1 MTVAVDLRA
10 REVGR
15 VLRRMLAVSLVLVA
29 GKTAA
34 GVASGSLAV
43 LGGAFD
49 SALDVMTT
57 LVAIALARV
66 AGKEPDED
74 HPYGHEKFEALGALA
89 MVAFL
94 SITVYELVRTAIGRI
109 GGPAEAPVDTWLGVA
124 VMGGSLVIGVAASE
138 YERRRG
144 RALQSELLL
153 ADAAHL
159 RADVFVTLAVLAGL
173 VLVKFGWRDGD
184 AWTALLVAVL
194 IIRTGVHILRD
205 TIPVLVDE
213 AAVDSNEIRRM
224 AEAMDG
230 VHAAYDVRSRGR
242 SGARFAELTIA
253 VKGGLDVETA
263 HHIADLVEDEVCRRL
278 GARQVVV
285 HVEPRSA
292 APPRVSEPRPSDA
305 QALDPAP

>member
-1 MTVAVDLRA
+1 MRAVDVALDARS
-10 REVGR
+10 REVRR
-15 VLRRMLAVSLVLVA
+15 VLARMLVVSLVLVA

-34 GVASGSLAV
+34 GVLSGSLAV

-57 LVAIALARV
+57 VVAILLARV

-109 GGPAEAPVDTWLGVA
+109 GGDAHGTVDTWLAVA
-124 VMGGSLVIGVAASE
+124 VMGGSLVIGIAASE

-144 RALQSELLL
+144 RALGSELLL

-159 RADVFVTLAVLAGL
+159 RADVYVTLAVLAGL
-173 VLVKFGWRDGD
+173 LLTRLGWRDGD

-194 IIRTGVHILRD
+194 IIRTGVYILRE
-205 TIPVLVDE
+205 TVPVLVDE
-213 AAVDSNEIRRM
+213 AAVEATEIRRM

-242 SGARFAELTIA
+242 PGARFAELTIA
-253 VKGGLDVETA
+253 VKGALDVETA
-263 HHIADLVEDEVCRRL
+263 HEIADLVEDEVRRRL

-292 APPRVSEPRPSDA
+292 APPRPGEVDSQEPRA
-305 QALDPAP
+305 

>member
-1 MTVAVDLRA
+1 MKATDLAADARS
-10 REVGR
+10 REVSR
-15 VLRRMLAVSLVLVA
+15 VLARMLVVSLVLVG

-34 GVASGSLAV
+34 GVLSGSLAV

-57 LVAIALARV
+57 VVAIVLARV
-66 AGKEPDED
+66 AGKEPDEQ

-94 SITVYELVRTAIGRI
+94 SVTVYELVRTAIGRI
-109 GGPAEAPVDTWLGVA
+109 GGPAEAPVDTWLGVG
-124 VMGGSLVIGVAASE
+124 VMAGSFVIGLAASE

-144 RALQSELLL
+144 KALASELLL

-159 RADVFVTLAVLAGL
+159 RADVYVTLAVLLGL
-173 VLVKFGWRDGD
+173 LLTRLGWRDGD

-194 IIRTGVHILRD
+194 IIRTGIQILRE
-205 TIPVLVDE
+205 TVPVLVDE

-242 SGARFAELTIA
+242 AGARFAELTIA
-253 VKGGLDVETA
+253 VRGGLDVETA
-263 HHIADLVEDEVCRRL
+263 HQIADLVEDEVCRRL

-285 HVEPRSA
+285 HIEPRSA
-292 APPRVSEPRPSDA
+292 APARAR
-305 QALDPAP
+305 ALDAAEPA

>member
-1 MTVAVDLRA
+1 MAAQAIAPDARS
-10 REVGR
+10 REVRR
-15 VLRRMLAVSLVLVA
+15 VLARMLVVSLVLVS

-34 GVASGSLAV
+34 GVLSGSLAV

-49 SALDVMTT
+49 SGLDVMTT
-57 LVAIALARV
+57 VVAMLLARV

-109 GGPAEAPVDTWLGVA
+109 GTAGGEAVDTWLGVA
-124 VMGGSLVIGVAASE
+124 VMGGSLVLGVAASE

-144 RALQSELLL
+144 RALGSDLLM

-159 RADVFVTLAVLAGL
+159 RADVYVTLAVLVGL
-173 VLVKFGWRDGD
+173 LLTRFGWRDGD
-184 AWTALLVAVL
+184 AWTALVVAVL
-194 IIRTGVHILRD
+194 IIRTGYQIIRETV
-205 TIPVLVDE
+205 PVLVDE
-213 AAVDSNEIRRM
+213 AAVDSSEIRRM

-242 SGARFAELTIA
+242 AGARFAELTIA
-253 VKGGLDVETA
+253 VRGGLDVEAA
-263 HHIADLVEDEVCRRL
+263 HRIADRVEDEVCRRL

-285 HVEPRSA
+285 HIEPRSA
-292 APPRVSEPRPSDA
+292 TPDAPADPRP
-305 QALDPAP
+305 

>member
-1 MTVAVDLRA
+1 MSAARDALDARS

-15 VLRRMLAVSLVLVA
+15 VLRRMLVVSLVLVG

-34 GVASGSLAV
+34 GLASGSLAV

-57 LVAIALARV
+57 VVAILLARV

-109 GGPAEAPVDTWLGVA
+109 GGPPDAPVDTWLGVA
-124 VMGGSLVIGVAASE
+124 VMGGSLVLGIGASE

-144 RALQSELLL
+144 KALESELLL

-173 VLVKFGWRDGD
+173 LLTKLGWRDGD

-194 IIRTGVHILRD
+194 IIRTGVHIIRE
-205 TIPVLVDE
+205 TVPVLVDE

-230 VHAAYDVRSRGR
+230 VDAAYDVRSRGR
-242 SGARFAELTIA
+242 AGARFAELTIA

-263 HHIADLVEDEVCRRL
+263 HEIADLVEDEVCRRL

-292 APPRVSEPRPSDA
+292 APPRL
-305 QALDPAP
+305 LDPPRTEPAS

>member
-1 MTVAVDLRA
+1 MAVRA
-10 REVGR
+10 SDPDARSREVRR
-15 VLRRMLAVSLVLVA
+15 VLGRMLAVSLLLVA
-29 GKTAA
+29 AKGAA
-34 GVASGSLAV
+34 GVVSGSLAI

-49 SALDVMTT
+49 SGLDVMTT
-57 LVAIALARV
+57 VVAIALARV

-94 SITVYELVRTAIGRI
+94 SITVYELVRTAVGRI
-109 GGPAEAPVDTWLGVA
+109 GGPAETPTGGWLGVG
-124 VMGGSLVIGVAASE
+124 VMGGSFVVGVVASE

-144 RALQSELLL
+144 KALGSELLL

-159 RADVFVTLAVLAGL
+159 RADVYVTLAVLAGL
-173 VLVKFGWRDGD
+173 LLTKVGWRDGD

-194 IIRTGVHILRD
+194 ITRTGFHILRE
-205 TIPVLVDE
+205 TVPVLVDE

-242 SGARFAELTIA
+242 AGARFAELTIA

-263 HHIADLVEDEVCRRL
+263 HEIADLVEDEVCRRL

-285 HVEPRSA
+285 HIEPRSA
-292 APPRVSEPRPSDA
+292 AP
-305 QALDPAP
+305 DPLPTEGPV

>member
-1 MTVAVDLRA
+1 MRATDVALDARS
-10 REVGR
+10 REVRR
-15 VLRRMLAVSLVLVA
+15 VLARMLAVSLLLVA

-34 GVASGSLAV
+34 GVLSGSLAV

-57 LVAIALARV
+57 VVAILLARV

-94 SITVYELVRTAIGRI
+94 SITVYELVRTSIGRI
-109 GGPAEAPVDTWLGVA
+109 GGDGHAPVDTWLGVA
-124 VMGGSLVIGVAASE
+124 VMGGSLVLGVAASE

-144 RALQSELLL
+144 KALSSELLL

-159 RADVFVTLAVLAGL
+159 RADVYVTLAVLAGL
-173 VLVKFGWRDGD
+173 LLTRFGWRDGD

-194 IIRTGVHILRD
+194 IIRTGVHILRE
-205 TIPVLVDE
+205 TVPVLVDE

-242 SGARFAELTIA
+242 AGARFAELTIA

-263 HHIADLVEDEVCRRL
+263 HQIADLVEDEVCRRL

-285 HVEPRSA
+285 HIEPRSA
-292 APPRVSEPRPSDA
+292 APARAGDSLPAEPRA
-305 QALDPAP
+305 

>member
-1 MTVAVDLRA
+1 MNVDAAALEARS
-10 REVGR
+10 REVR
-15 VLRRMLAVSLVLVA
+15 AVLGRMLVVSLVLVA
-29 GKTAA
+29 AKTAA
-34 GVASGSLAV
+34 GVLSGSLAV

-57 LVAIALARV
+57 VVAIAMARL

-109 GGPAEAPVDTWLGVA
+109 GGDGHGAVDTWLGVA
-124 VMGGSLVIGVAASE
+124 VMGGSLVIGVVASE

-144 RALQSELLL
+144 RALQSELLM
-153 ADAAHL
+153 ADSAHL
-159 RADVFVTLAVLAGL
+159 RADVYVTLAVLVGL
-173 VLVKFGWRDGD
+173 LLTRFGWRDGD
-184 AWTALLVAVL
+184 AWTALIVSAL
-194 IIRTGVHILRD
+194 IIRTGVHILRE
-205 TIPVLVDE
+205 TVPVLVDE
-213 AAVDSNEIRRM
+213 AAVEPSEIRRM

-242 SGARFAELTIA
+242 QGARFAELTIA
-253 VKGGLDVETA
+253 VRGGLDVEAA
-263 HHIADLVEDEVCRRL
+263 HEIADLVEDELRRRL
-278 GARQVVV
+278 GARRVVV

-292 APPRVSEPRPSDA
+292 APARAPEPRA
-305 QALDPAP
+305 

>member
-1 MTVAVDLRA
+1 MRA
-10 REVGR
+10 AHLAAEDRSRQVRR
-15 VLRRMLAVSLVLVA
+15 VLARMLGVSLVLVA
-29 GKTAA
+29 AKTAA
-34 GVASGSLAV
+34 GVMSGSLAV

-49 SALDVMTT
+49 SGLDVMTT
-57 LVAIALARV
+57 VVAMAMARV
-66 AGKEPDED
+66 AAKAPDEQ

-109 GGPAEAPVDTWLGVA
+109 GGPPEAPVDAWLGVG
-124 VMGGSLVIGVAASE
+124 VMGGSLVVGVVASE

-159 RADVFVTLAVLAGL
+159 RADVYVTLAVLAGQL
-173 VLVKFGWRDGD
+173 LTRLGWRDGD

-194 IIRTGVHILRD
+194 IIRTGFHILRE
-205 TIPVLVDE
+205 TVPVLVDE
-213 AAVDSNEIRRM
+213 AAVEATEIRRM

-242 SGARFAELTIA
+242 PGARFAELTIA
-253 VKGGLDVETA
+253 VKGALDVEAA
-263 HHIADLVEDEVCRRL
+263 HRIADQVEDEVRRRL

-292 APPRVSEPRPSDA
+292 WRAGGEPRP
-305 QALDPAP
+305 

>member
-1 MTVAVDLRA
+1 MAALAVDARS
-10 REVGR
+10 REVRR
-15 VLRRMLAVSLVLVA
+15 VLGRMLAVSLVLVTA
-29 GKTAA
+29 KTAA

-57 LVAIALARV
+57 VVAMLLARV

-109 GGPAEAPVDTWLGVA
+109 GGDAHGPVDTWLGVS
-124 VMGGSLVIGVAASE
+124 VMGGSLVLGVVASE

-144 RALQSELLL
+144 QALGSDLLL

-159 RADVFVTLAVLAGL
+159 RADVYVTLAVLLGL
-173 VLVKFGWRDGD
+173 LLTKFGWRDGD
-184 AWTALLVAVL
+184 AWTALVVAVL
-194 IIRTGVHILRD
+194 IVRTGYQILRE
-205 TIPVLVDE
+205 TVPVLVDE

-242 SGARFAELTIA
+242 AGARFAELTIA
-253 VKGGLDVETA
+253 VRGGLDVETA
-263 HHIADLVEDEVCRRL
+263 HEIADLVEDEVCRRL

-285 HVEPRSA
+285 HIEPRSA
-292 APPRVSEPRPSDA
+292 ARDPLPADPRA
-305 QALDPAP
+305 

>member
-1 MTVAVDLRA
+1 MGRA
-10 REVGR
+10 GALDARSREVR
-15 VLRRMLAVSLVLVA
+15 LVLGRMLAVSLLLVA

-57 LVAIALARV
+57 LVAILLARV
-66 AGKEPDED
+66 AGKEPDEQ

-94 SITVYELVRTAIGRI
+94 SITVYELVRTALGRI
-109 GGPAEAPVDTWLGVA
+109 GGQAEPPVDTWLGVA
-124 VMGGSLVIGVAASE
+124 VMAGSLLVGIAASE

-144 RALQSELLL
+144 QALGSELLL

-173 VLVKFGWRDGD
+173 LLTRFGWRDGD
-184 AWTALLVAVL
+184 AWTALLVAIL
-194 IIRTGVHILRD
+194 IIRTGIHILRD

-213 AAVDSNEIRRM
+213 AAVAATEIRRM
-224 AEAMDG
+224 AEAMEG

-242 SGARFAELTIA
+242 QGARFAELTIA
-253 VKGGLDVETA
+253 VRGGLDVEAA
-263 HHIADLVEDEVCRRL
+263 HEIADLVEDELRRRL
-278 GARQVVV
+278 GARRVVV

-292 APPRVSEPRPSDA
+292 APSRAAEPRA
-305 QALDPAP
+305 

>member
-1 MTVAVDLRA
+1 MAALALDARS
-10 REVGR
+10 REVRR
-15 VLRRMLAVSLVLVA
+15 VLGRMLAVSLVLVA
-29 GKTAA
+29 AKTAA

-57 LVAIALARV
+57 VVAMLLAAV

-109 GGPAEAPVDTWLGVA
+109 GGEPHGPVDTWLGVW
-124 VMGGSLVIGVAASE
+124 VMGGSLVLGVVASE

-144 RALQSELLL
+144 QALASDLLL

-159 RADVFVTLAVLAGL
+159 RADVYVTLAVLLGL
-173 VLVKFGWRDGD
+173 LLTKFGWTDGD
-184 AWTALLVAVL
+184 AWTALVVAVL
-194 IIRTGVHILRD
+194 IIRTGYQILRE
-205 TIPVLVDE
+205 TVPVLVDE

-242 SGARFAELTIA
+242 AGARFAELTIA
-253 VKGGLDVETA
+253 VRGGLDVETA
-263 HHIADLVEDEVCRRL
+263 HEIADLVEDEVCRRL

-285 HVEPRSA
+285 HIEPRSA
-292 APPRVSEPRPSDA
+292 APDPLPAEPRA
-305 QALDPAP
+305 

>member
-159 RADVFVTLAVLAGL
+159 RADVYVTLAVLAGL
-173 VLVKFGWRDGD
+173 VMVKFGWRDGD

-194 IIRTGVHILRD
+194 IIRTGVHILRE

-213 AAVDSNEIRRM
+213 AAVDSSEIRRM

-292 APPRVSEPRPSDA
+292 APPRVSEPRTGESETV
-305 QALDPAP
+305 DPTP

>member
-1 MTVAVDLRA
+1 MTAHAPAALDARS
-10 REVGR
+10 REVRR
-15 VLRRMLAVSLVLVA
+15 VLGRMLVVSLVLVA

-34 GVASGSLAV
+34 GLASGSLAV

-57 LVAIALARV
+57 IVAMLLARV
-66 AGKEPDED
+66 AGKEPDEE

-94 SITVYELVRTAIGRI
+94 SITVYELVRTAVGRI
-109 GGPAEAPVDTWLGVA
+109 GGDSHGPVDTWLGVA
-124 VMGGSLVIGVAASE
+124 VMGGSLVIGVVASE

-144 RALQSELLL
+144 RALGSELLL

-159 RADVFVTLAVLAGL
+159 RADVYVTLAVLVGL
-173 VLVKFGWRDGD
+173 LATRFGWRNGD
-184 AWTALLVAVL
+184 AWTALIVAVL
-194 IIRTGVHILRD
+194 IIRTGIYILRE
-205 TIPVLVDE
+205 TVPVLVDE
-213 AAVDSNEIRRM
+213 AAVESTEIRRM

-242 SGARFAELTIA
+242 HGARFAELTIA
-253 VKGGLDVETA
+253 VRGGLDVEAA
-263 HHIADLVEDEVCRRL
+263 HEIADVVEHEVRRRL
-278 GARQVVV
+278 GARRVVV

-292 APPRVSEPRPSDA
+292 APVRAGEPLPPGR
-305 QALDPAP
+305 AP

>member
-1 MTVAVDLRA
+1 MVHAADRLGERS
-10 REVGR
+10 REVR
-15 VLRRMLAVSLVLVA
+15 LVLTRMLAVSLVLVA
-29 GKTAA
+29 AKGIA
-34 GVASGSLAV
+34 GVLSGSLAV
-43 LGGAFD
+43 LGGAFA
-49 SALDVMTT
+49 SALDVLTT
-57 LVAIALARV
+57 VVAITLARV
-66 AGKEPDED
+66 AGQAPDEK

-94 SITVYELVRTAIGRI
+94 SVTVYELVRTAIGRI
-109 GGPAEAPVDTWLGVA
+109 GGEGGPPADTWLGVA
-124 VMGGSLVIGVAASE
+124 VMGGSLVVGVAASE

-144 RALQSELLL
+144 RALASELLL

-159 RADVFVTLAVLAGL
+159 RADVYVTLAVLAGL
-173 VLVKFGWRDGD
+173 LLTYLGWRDGD

-194 IIRTGVHILRD
+194 IIRTGIHILRE
-205 TIPVLVDE
+205 TVPVLVDE

-242 SGARFAELTIA
+242 AGARFAELTIA

-263 HHIADLVEDEVCRRL
+263 HQIADLVEDEVCRRL

-285 HVEPRSA
+285 HIEPRSA
-292 APPRVSEPRPSDA
+292 APARMTDAAEPGA
-305 QALDPAP
+305 

>member
-1 MTVAVDLRA
+1 VKPAHAALLEQRS
-10 REVGR
+10 REVRG
-15 VLRRMLAVSLVLVA
+15 VLVRMLVVSLVLVSA
-29 GKTAA
+29 KTAA
-34 GVASGSLAV
+34 GVLSGSLAV

-57 LVAIALARV
+57 VVAMLLARV

-109 GGPAEAPVDTWLGVA
+109 GGDAHGPVDTWLGVA
-124 VMGGSLVIGVAASE
+124 VMGGSLVIGIVASE

-144 RALQSELLL
+144 RALESDLLL

-159 RADVFVTLAVLAGL
+159 RADVYVTLAVLIGL
-173 VLVKFGWRDGD
+173 LLTHYGWQSGD
-184 AWTALLVAVL
+184 AWTALVVAVL
-194 IIRTGVHILRD
+194 IIRTGIHILRE
-205 TIPVLVDE
+205 TVPVLVDE
-213 AAVDSNEIRRM
+213 AAVDSSEIRRM

-242 SGARFAELTIA
+242 AGARFAELTIA

-263 HHIADLVEDEVCRRL
+263 HEIADLVEDEVCRRL

-285 HVEPRSA
+285 HIEPRSA
-292 APPRVSEPRPSDA
+292 APVRAGEPLPPDA
-305 QALDPAP
+305 RA